1 MTRIAVMGVG
11 AIGGT
16 LGGFMA
22 QAGEDVTFIDP
33 WRDSVETMKSRGLQ
47 LGGSTGDHTVSV
59 NVIHTD
65 DLASL
70 EGTFD
75 IVLIAVKSYDTPWA
89 TKLMLPYMRDET
101 WVVSPQNGFN
111 ELQIAPIV
119 GAARMVGCVTT
130 ISASMMEEAD
140 VSRTDSTSQGL
151 ASKPVCFKVGELDG
165 STTARVERLAE
176 LFEPAGH
183 TVVTNDLWGE
193 RWTKMALNCIANPS
207 SAMTHLPSY
216 DMRVHDGARKMMLKF
231 GAEAIRVG
239 RALGYNVA
247 SPIGNF
253 TLEDIEKAAY
263 GDNPELETAFVGQPQ
278 KFPGWP
284 SMAQDVIKGRKTEI
298 DYLNGNVAQEGRRIG
313 IPTPYNDA
321 AVAVIKAIEAGEFE
335 PGVNNVDRVNA
346 MVRTNQ

>member
-1 MTRIAVMGVG
+1 MTKIAVMGVG
-11 AIGGT
+11 AIGGS

-22 QAGEDVTFIDP
+22 EAGEDVTFIDP
-33 WRDSVETMKSRGLQ
+33 WRDSVETMRRRGLQ
-47 LGGSTGDHTVSV
+47 LGGSTGDHTVPI

-65 DLASL
+65 ELSQL

-75 IVLIAVKSYDTPWA
+75 VVLIAVKSYDTPWA
-89 TKLMLPYMRDET
+89 TKLMLPYMREDT
-101 WVVSPQNGFN
+101 WVVSPQNGIN

-119 GAARMVGCVTT
+119 GADRMVGCVTT
-130 ISASMMEEAD
+130 ISASMMEMAD
-140 VSRTDSTSQGL
+140 VKRTDSTSQGL
-151 ASKPVCFKVGELDG
+151 AAKPVCFKVGELDG
-165 STTARVERLAE
+165 RTTPRVERLAE
-176 LFEPAGH
+176 LFEPAGN

-193 RWTKMALNCIANPS
+193 RWTKMALNCIVNPS

-253 TLEDIEKAAY
+253 SLEDIEQAAY
-263 GDNPELETAFVGQPQ
+263 GDHAELETAFVGQPQ

-298 DYLNGNVAQEGRRIG
+298 DYLNGYVAQEGRRIG
-313 IPTPYNDA
+313 IRTPYNDA
-321 AVAVIKAIEAGEFE
+321 AVAVIKGVEAGEFE
-335 PGVNNVDRVNA
+335 PGVANVDRVNRMA
-346 MVRTNQ
+346 RA